1 MVCLPEL
8 FHLLTFSIVELV
20 EGLTVFAQELKDV
33 KINNS
38 LWFILF
44 KMALPKFMGRLDKN
58 FQAKESMINL

>member
-1 MVCLPEL
+1 
-8 FHLLTFSIVELV
+8 VEVV
-20 EGLTVFAQELKDV
+20 EGLTVLASELKDN

-58 FQAKESMINL
+58 FHAKESLMNL